1 MRNGVTMQRQQL
13 GAEFKFV
20 AAACALIALAS
31 LASYRLFQ
39 RIPYPP
45 GIDQEEYL
53 AAGRSFAE
61 QFVFFWKSP
70 LYSAW
75 LGIFH
80 FLSGG
85 NQEFCFFLE
94 KAVSVLLLALLVAY
108 LGRLLFDTRTG
119 LLLGV
124 WVVNCKYLIWEV
136 NNSHTLTACLLVAGA
151 LSLFLPNE
159 RARVPLALLAVFLS
173 TQVRAEM
180 RLPLAAMIVYVLW
193 SWGRGLIKQ
202 TGASSIFDARA
213 FRWWAGCGAMALAL
227 LVLFATRPGGEAKYE
242 LANEAFA
249 QNFAA
254 NYVDRFG
261 LHERYPHPWG
271 AAHEIMGNA
280 MPGADGLIEAFVK
293 HPREVAAHVLF
304 NIKVSL
310 RALPANVLG
319 VTNRWLMAAVF
330 ALYLVSFW
338 LWPQRESYR
347 AKWTA
352 LPEETRRMLIAWAL
366 GSGLLILNT
375 YLFRVAARYYIQLI
389 PVQTLIIVGVLRA
402 AVEWWQRG
410 RQTSLQPAA
419 QPAARPIA

>member
-1 MRNGVTMQRQQL
+1 MRDGVTMPAQKF
-13 GAEFKFV
+13 GAEFKFGV
-20 AAACALIALAS
+20 LAGAMIALAS

-39 RIPYPP
+39 SIPYPP
-45 GIDQEEYL
+45 GPDQEEYL

-61 QFVFFWKSP
+61 HFVFFWKAP

-80 FLSGG
+80 LLSGG
-85 NQEFCFFLE
+85 NQQVCFFIE

-108 LGRLLFDTRTG
+108 LGRRLFDTRTG

-151 LSLFLPNE
+151 LCLFLPNQ

-173 TQVRAEM
+173 AQVRAEM
-180 RLPLAAMIVYVLW
+180 MLPLAALIGYVLW
-193 SWGRGLIKQ
+193 SLGKRLIKR
-202 TGASSIFDARA
+202 ADAASIFDVHAL
-213 FRWWAGCGAMALAL
+213 RWWVGCGALALAL
-227 LVLFATRPGGEAKYE
+227 LLLFASRQGGEAKYE

-271 AAHEIMGNA
+271 AAHEIMGNV
-280 MPGADGLIEAFVK
+280 MPGAQSLTEAVIH
-293 HPREVAAHVLF
+293 HPREVVAHVLF
-304 NIKVSL
+304 NVKISL

-319 VTNRWLMAAVF
+319 FTQRWLMAAIFVF
-330 ALYLVSFW
+330 YLASFW
-338 LWPQRESYR
+338 LWPQRDSYR
-347 AKWTA
+347 ARWAA
-352 LPEETRRMLIAWAL
+352 LPEETKRMLVVWAL
-366 GSGLLILNT
+366 GSSLLVLNT
-375 YLFRVAARYYIQLI
+375 YVFRVAARYYIQLI
-389 PVQTLIIVGVLRA
+389 PVQTILIVFVLRA

-410 RQTSLQPAA
+410 RQTSLQHAA
-419 QPAARPIA
+419 QPARPLA

>member
-1 MRNGVTMQRQQL
+1 MRDGVITQRQQW
-13 GAEFKFV
+13 GAEFKFA
-20 AAACALIALAS
+20 AAACALIALGA
-31 LASYRLFQ
+31 LASYQLFQ

-45 GIDQEEYL
+45 GPDQEEYL
-53 AAGRSFAE
+53 AAGRGFAE
-61 QFVFFWKSP
+61 HFVFFWKAP
-70 LYSAW
+70 LYSVW
-75 LGIFH
+75 LSVFH
-80 FLSGG
+80 LLSGG
-85 NQEFCFFLE
+85 DQRACFFLE
-94 KAVSVLLLALLVAY
+94 KAVSVLLLALLVTY
-108 LGRLLFDTRTG
+108 LGRQLFDVRTG

-151 LSLFLPNE
+151 LCLFLPNE

-180 RLPLAAMIVYVLW
+180 RLVLAAMIAYVLW
-193 SWGRGLIKQ
+193 TWSRQWIKR
-202 TGASSIFDARA
+202 TEARSSFSAGAW
-213 FRWWAGCGAMALAL
+213 RWWAVSGATALAL
-227 LVLFATRPGGEAKYE
+227 LLLFAARPGGEAKYE

-271 AAHEIMGNA
+271 AAHEIMDNV
-280 MPGADGLIEAFVK
+280 MPGASGLAGAFIK
-293 HPREVAAHVLF
+293 YPREVAAHLLF

-319 VTNRWLMAAVF
+319 VTNRWLMAAIF
-330 ALYLVSFW
+330 ALYLISFW
-338 LWPQRESYR
+338 LWPQPRSYR
-347 AKWTA
+347 AKWDA
-352 LPEETRRMLIAWAL
+352 LPKETRRLLIVWAL
-366 GSGLLILNT
+366 GSSLLILNT

-389 PVQTLIIVGVLRA
+389 PLQTLLFVVALRA
-402 AVEWWQRG
+402 ALEWLPRG

-419 QPAARPIA
+419 QPTA